1 MLSLGDT
8 ASLRLAKLGDL
19 TSLLEVCLK
28 TADSGKDGTNLY
40 NLRDLVG
47 EINVSPYVLHEPNFA
62 YSMEIDNK
70 VVGYVL
76 GVLDTNKFESTL
88 HKEYWPTVKAK
99 YANNLGD
106 ITESDKTLLDQ
117 LLKIGFT
124 SSVIVKTYPSHLHI
138 DIVESGQGNGYGKIM
153 INHMV
158 DQLKKAGSTGVH
170 LHVASKN
177 FRAQEFYKKLNF
189 TIYSTAENE
198 NIMGLAL

>member
-76 GVLDTNKFESTL
+76 GVLDTNKFESIL

>member
-70 VVGYVL
+70 VAGYVL

-124 SSVIVKTYPSHLHI
+124 SSEIVKTYPSHLHI

-158 DQLKKAGSTGVH
+158 GQLKKAGSTGVH

-177 FRAQEFYKKLNF
+177 FRAQEFYKKINF

>member
-124 SSVIVKTYPSHLHI
+124 SSEIVKTYPSHLHI